1 MISTVTSIPVRIL
14 LGNNVNVIRHNPAE
28 AIARVIRRRS
38 DRQVDEVHNRSYT
51 NGEEEYMG
59 LIGILGPEWAPLAFD
74 LIDEMALNGI
84 DVV

>member
-1 MISTVTSIPVRIL
+1 
-14 LGNNVNVIRHNPAE
+14 
-28 AIARVIRRRS
+28 
-38 DRQVDEVHNRSYT
+38 VHNRSYT